1 MIAKNPKTKTCS
13 IVLDYP
19 ERHILIIGCN
29 GFVCKL
35 CRSFME
41 RKCDNPAIL
50 LLMHYLLLWN
60 GLYINHVKCLY
71 DGATCMTTVLTVYQ
85 SKLTWDRHQG
95 LDLGV
100 QTHIF
105 LFLMNSNRTWNILN
119 WNVRGINS
127 SDKWLAIKQ
136 KVEESAGGI
145 VCLQEQRGRS
155 LI

>member
-1 MIAKNPKTKTCS
+1 MMSLPLQLVLNSRVSCYSLLGYTFFMIAKNLKTRTCS

-19 ERHILIIGCN
+19 ERHLLLIGCN

-35 CRSFME
+35 CCSSME
-41 RKCDNPAIL
+41 RKYGNPAIL

-60 GLYINHVKCLY
+60 GLYFNHVKCLY

-100 QTHIF
+100 QGHINLVF
-105 LFLMNSNRTWNILN
+105 N
-119 WNVRGINS
+119 
-127 SDKWLAIKQ
+127 
-136 KVEESAGGI
+136 E
-145 VCLQEQRGRS
+145 
-155 LI
+155 

>member
-1 MIAKNPKTKTCS
+1 MMTRPHQMSRNSRVSCCSLLECPFFMIAKNPKTRTCS

-19 ERHILIIGCN
+19 ERHLLIIGCN

-35 CRSFME
+35 CCSFME

-60 GLYINHVKCLY
+60 GLYFNHVKCLY
-71 DGATCMTTVLTVYQ
+71 DGATCMTTVLTVNQ

-100 QTHIF
+100 QGHILLVF
-105 LFLMNSNRTWNILN
+105 N
-119 WNVRGINS
+119 
-127 SDKWLAIKQ
+127 
-136 KVEESAGGI
+136 E
-145 VCLQEQRGRS
+145 
-155 LI
+155 